1 MVLTKARVLLS
12 KVTKLDPYR
21 ASLVSVPVWF
31 LFYRY
36 ILVVLGIY
44 ILQSAF
50 LKQRMLSPILHPYL
64 PFTATFICPQVGRC
78 RERCTHANKRHVKN
92 KWNLNSMVKT
102 LPDCWHTS
110 LYQILRP
117 WLLLAQLQA
126 VPLRQSSR
134 HWQPCKKRC
143 LQLKMSEWTKET
155 VFLSSLLIFQISKYL
170 KFWNTPVYRPVIYFA
185 AFLCKGKFREGF
197 IVNLREHKTK
207 VL

>member
-1 MVLTKARVLLS
+1 MDYCKRSRVAGLCS
-12 KVTKLDPYR
+12 C
-21 ASLVSVPVWF
+21 LVSVLSIYFGCV
-31 LFYRY
+31 RY
-36 ILVVLGIY
+36 LYPTVSIFEIKNVE
-44 ILQSAF
+44 
-50 LKQRMLSPILHPYL
+50 PILHPYL

-78 RERCTHANKRHVKN
+78 RERCTHATKRHVKN

-143 LQLKMSEWTKET
+143 LKLKISEWTKET

-197 IVNLREHKTK
+197 IVNLREHKAK

>member
-1 MVLTKARVLLS
+1 V
-12 KVTKLDPYR
+12 
-21 ASLVSVPVWF
+21 
-31 LFYRY
+31 
-36 ILVVLGIY
+36 
-44 ILQSAF
+44 
-50 LKQRMLSPILHPYL
+50 
-64 PFTATFICPQVGRC
+64 
-78 RERCTHANKRHVKN
+78 N
-92 KWNLNSMVKT
+92 T

-143 LQLKMSEWTKET
+143 LQLKISEWTKET
-155 VFLSSLLIFQISKYL
+155 VLLSSLLIFQISKYL

-197 IVNLREHKTK
+197 IVNLRQHKTK
-207 VL
+207 VLSDYKTVNSHEKTSSRLSSRERSRHQSSFLKWAVKSFAEGNITRSWPLRESCVCLYTSQVAQQAGAYPGFCSMERLKVFPSNG